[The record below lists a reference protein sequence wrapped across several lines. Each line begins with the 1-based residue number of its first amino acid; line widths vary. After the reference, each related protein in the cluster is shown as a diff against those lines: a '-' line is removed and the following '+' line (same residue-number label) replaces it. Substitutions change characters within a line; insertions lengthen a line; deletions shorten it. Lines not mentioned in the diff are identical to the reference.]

1 MIVYRIARA
10 KHSYKLIPPFMN
22 NRWNSN
28 QYQVLYAS
36 WSRSLACLENLVHK
50 SGEMLSDDYCCMHIE
65 IPDDVIIEEITLDS
79 LPLDWKSPQS
89 SACKVL
95 GEAWINQ
102 SGSAVLRVPS
112 SLIVE
117 EFNFLIN
124 PAHPD
129 FNRISIQAVSSFLFD
144 PRLRKMN

>member
-10 KHSYKLIPPFMN
+10 KYAYKLIPPFMN

-65 IPDDVIIEEITLDS
+65 IPDDISIEEITLDS

-89 SACKVL
+89 SFCKVL
-95 GEAWINQ
+95 GEAWLNQ
-102 SGSAVLRVPS
+102 AETAALRVPS
-112 SLIVE
+112 SLIEE

-124 PAHPD
+124 PLHPN
-129 FNRISIQAVSSFLFD
+129 FNRIKIQDVKSFLFD
-144 PRLRKMN
+144 HRLKKMN